1 MTRFVLFDLDNTLFD
16 RSAAFESWAAAF
28 AESRGLG
35 RSAVAML
42 CEADE
47 DGFAS
52 RDAVFSAAHARL
64 NLADS
69 TETLIA
75 EYRRDD
81 IGFVHP
87 DPSTLG
93 ALEQLRARGI
103 RVGVITNGPSTQHEK
118 IERLVFCRCWTA
130 CASRRNSGRKSRTIE
145 SSTRQSAAVAVR
157 SSRSKPDGWSATR
170 PPMTSPGDMG
180 LASRP
185 CGFPAAAPGPS
196 PGFAQN
202 SLRRAPPTLST
213 KSSGAQ
219 TLRTE
224 VGHAVAPPGSD
235 SQPPRWAGEVPARE
249 RSSDVSAAT
258 DVRPSCL
265 PPLWMPR
272 PLELSWHNPES
283 GPDAVDARRRVDAR
297 HRDRPA
303 PESPHLQGAGT
314 GPILGP
320 HDTAHLREKYA
331 ANGPMQGR
339 LDEIVE
345 VDYALNGRSISETV
359 RDDAPFSMV
368 ASHVIEHIPDPVG
381 WMIDIGSILRL
392 GGILSLVIPDK
403 RYCFDVNRTLTG
415 PGDLVDTYLAG
426 RTQPTYRDI
435 YNLHSQIVTM
445 EGYVDTAGLWAGT
458 ADYENVVRGD
468 VSDPDVEAF
477 RIATYAARSE
487 DYVDVHCHTF
497 TPTSFRAIVGVLSRF
512 GLIDFDVV
520 FELPTQLNTLEF
532 FVSLEKVRTTAQ
544 SRNDVPIDS
553 TSVIGSAR

>member
-52 RDAVFSAAHARL
+52 RDAVFSAARARL
-64 NLADS
+64 NLATRPKPS
-69 TETLIA
+69 L
-75 EYRRDD
+75 
-81 IGFVHP
+81 
-87 DPSTLG
+87 PST
-93 ALEQLRARGI
+93 AATTSDSSTPIRQPWARWSRRRARGI

-118 IERLVFCRCWTA
+118 IERLGLLPLLDGMCVP
-130 CASRRNSGRKSRTIE
+130 RRNSGAEKSRTIE

-235 SQPPRWAGEVPARE
+235 SQPPRWAGGQVPARE
-249 RSSDVSAAT
+249 RSSDVSPAT

-265 PPLWMPR
+265 PPLG
-272 PLELSWHNPES
+272 H
-283 GPDAVDARRRVDAR
+283 
-297 HRDRPA
+297 
-303 PESPHLQGAGT
+303 
-314 GPILGP
+314 
-320 HDTAHLREKYA
+320 A
-331 ANGPMQGR
+331 AAS
-339 LDEIVE
+339 E
-345 VDYALNGRSISETV
+345 AL
-359 RDDAPFSMV
+359 V
-368 ASHVIEHIPDPVG
+368 A
-381 WMIDIGSILRL
+381 
-392 GGILSLVIPDK
+392 
-403 RYCFDVNRTLTG
+403 
-415 PGDLVDTYLAG
+415 
-426 RTQPTYRDI
+426 
-435 YNLHSQIVTM
+435 
-445 EGYVDTAGLWAGT
+445 
-458 ADYENVVRGD
+458 
-468 VSDPDVEAF
+468 
-477 RIATYAARSE
+477 
-487 DYVDVHCHTF
+487 
-497 TPTSFRAIVGVLSRF
+497 
-512 GLIDFDVV
+512 
-520 FELPTQLNTLEF
+520 
-532 FVSLEKVRTTAQ
+532 
-544 SRNDVPIDS
+544 
-553 TSVIGSAR
+553 